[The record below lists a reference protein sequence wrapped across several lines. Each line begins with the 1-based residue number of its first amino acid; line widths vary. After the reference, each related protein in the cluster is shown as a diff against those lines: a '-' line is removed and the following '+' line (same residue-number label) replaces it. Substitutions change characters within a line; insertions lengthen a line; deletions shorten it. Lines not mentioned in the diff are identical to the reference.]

1 MGVAAS
7 DEAELDAPFAA
18 FYNLDA
24 AALRLKVPRR
34 RHKGHKEGNLRIMP
48 LQTPEEGRLL
58 PPYRVL
64 DLSGPEAVFCGKLL
78 ADYGADVV
86 RVEPPGGDASRARA
100 PFAGDTPGPER
111 SLYFLFYNTNKGSVT
126 LDLQSDLGRQLFR
139 RLAAQADVVLE
150 SFPPGYMESLGLG
163 YDSLRE
169 INPGIVMASVTP
181 FGQTG
186 PWKDYQSTDLIALA
200 ASGFMQITGEPH
212 GPPMRQGNEQ
222 SHFPGAQF
230 AAASIL
236 AALYHR
242 DFAEGEGQ
250 YIDVSL
256 QEALITYYTDAHP
269 ALAWMQ
275 MGENVTRVGA
285 TSTLVIPLGAYPSAD
300 GWISAGIITP
310 REWDALAE
318 WIYEVTG
325 NEEVLNDAYRGGNQ
339 DRAPFNDIITAL
351 VIDFTTRYTSEY
363 LFHEGQRRNLVFIP
377 VNTVS
382 DLLADPQLEASN
394 FWFGLDH
401 PETGTLQY
409 PLGVF
414 DSEEVSPATGPAP
427 RLGRDNDAV
436 YGGELGLTEAEL
448 AELRRDGV
456 I

>member
-1 MGVAAS
+1 
-7 DEAELDAPFAA
+7 
-18 FYNLDA
+18 
-24 AALRLKVPRR
+24 
-34 RHKGHKEGNLRIMP
+34 MP
-48 LQTPEEGRLL
+48 VRAPEEGRLL

-78 ADYGADVV
+78 ADYGADVI
-86 RVEPPGGDASRARA
+86 RVEPPGGDPLRTRG
-100 PFAGDTPGPER
+100 PFAGDQEGPDR
-111 SLYFLFYNTNKGSVT
+111 SLYFLFYNTNKRSIT
-126 LDLQSDLGRQLFR
+126 LDLQTEKGRDLFRQLV
-139 RLAAQADVVLE
+139 AQSDVVVE
-150 SFPPGYMESLGLG
+150 SFPVGQMASLGLG
-163 YDSLRE
+163 YGDLKA

-186 PWKDYQSTDLIALA
+186 PWKDYKSSDLIALA
-200 ASGFMQITGEPH
+200 ASGFMQITGEPD
-212 GPPMRQGNEQ
+212 GPPMRQGNDQ

-236 AALYHR
+236 AALYYR
-242 DFAEGEGQ
+242 DFNGGEGQ
-250 YIDVSL
+250 HIDISL

-269 ALAWMQ
+269 ALAHMLL
-275 MGENVTRVGA
+275 GDNVTRVGA

-310 REWDALAE
+310 REWDNLSE

-325 NEEVLNDAYRGGNQ
+325 NEEVLNEAYKGGNQ
-339 DRAPFNDIITAL
+339 DRAPYNDVITAL
-351 VIDFTTRYTSEY
+351 VIDFTTRFTSEY

-394 FWFGLDH
+394 FWFGIDH

-409 PLGVF
+409 PIGVF
-414 DSEEVSPATGPAP
+414 DSEEVSPATNPAP
-427 RLGRDNDAV
+427 TLGQDNQAI
-436 YGGELGLTEAEL
+436 YAGELGLSESEMVS
-448 AELRRDGV
+448 LRNEGV

>member
-1 MGVAAS
+1 
-7 DEAELDAPFAA
+7 
-18 FYNLDA
+18 
-24 AALRLKVPRR
+24 
-34 RHKGHKEGNLRIMP
+34 
-48 LQTPEEGRLL
+48 
-58 PPYRVL
+58 
-64 DLSGPEAVFCGKLL
+64 
-78 ADYGADVV
+78 
-86 RVEPPGGDASRARA
+86 
-100 PFAGDTPGPER
+100 
-111 SLYFLFYNTNKGSVT
+111 
-126 LDLQSDLGRQLFR
+126 
-139 RLAAQADVVLE
+139 
-150 SFPPGYMESLGLG
+150 
-163 YDSLRE
+163 
-169 INPGIVMASVTP
+169 
-181 FGQTG
+181 
-186 PWKDYQSTDLIALA
+186 
-200 ASGFMQITGEPH
+200 MQITGEPD

-242 DFAEGEGQ
+242 DFGGGEGQ
-250 YIDVSL
+250 HVDVSL

-269 ALAWMQ
+269 ALAWMLL
-275 MGENVTRVGA
+275 GDNVTRVGA

-310 REWDALAE
+310 REWDTLAE

-339 DRAPFNDIITAL
+339 DRAPYNDIITAL

-394 FWFGLDH
+394 FWFGLEH

-414 DSEEVSPATGPAP
+414 DSEEVSPATKPAP
-427 RLGRDNDAV
+427 RIGQDNEAI
-436 YGGELGLTEAEL
+436 YRGELGLSESEL
-448 AELRRDGV
+448 SALRNEGV

>member
-1 MGVAAS
+1 
-7 DEAELDAPFAA
+7 
-18 FYNLDA
+18 
-24 AALRLKVPRR
+24 
-34 RHKGHKEGNLRIMP
+34 MP
-48 LQTPEEGRLL
+48 LQVPEEGRLL

-86 RVEPPGGDASRARA
+86 RVEPPGGDPSRSRG
-100 PFAGDTPGPER
+100 PFADDEEGPDR
-111 SLYFLFYNTNKGSVT
+111 SLYFLFYNTNKRSIT
-126 LDLQSDLGRQLFR
+126 LDLQAERGRDLFR
-139 RLAAQADVVLE
+139 SLVAQADVIVE
-150 SFPPGYMESLGLG
+150 SNPVGYLDSIGLG
-163 YDSLRE
+163 YEDLRQ

-186 PWKDYQSTDLIALA
+186 PWKDYKSNDLIALA
-200 ASGFMQITGEPH
+200 SSGFMQITGEPD
-212 GPPMRQGNEQ
+212 GPPMRQGNDQ
-222 SHFPGAQF
+222 SHFPGAQY

-236 AALYHR
+236 GALYHR
-242 DFAEGEGQ
+242 DFGGGEGQ
-250 YIDVSL
+250 HIDVSL

-269 ALAWMQ
+269 ALAWMLL
-275 MGENVTRVGA
+275 GDNVTRVGA
-285 TSTLVIPLGAYPSAD
+285 TSTLVIPLGAYPSSD

-310 REWDALAE
+310 REWDALSE

-325 NEEVLNDAYRGGNQ
+325 NEEVLNEAYKGGNQ
-339 DRAPFNDIITAL
+339 DRAPYNDIITAL

-394 FWFGLDH
+394 FWFGIDH

-409 PLGVF
+409 PQGVF
-414 DSEEVSPATGPAP
+414 DSEEVSPATSAAP
-427 RLGRDNDAV
+427 TLGQDNEAI
-436 YGGELGLTEAEL
+436 YAGELGLSEAEL
-448 AELRRDGV
+448 SSLKSEGV

>member
-1 MGVAAS
+1 
-7 DEAELDAPFAA
+7 
-18 FYNLDA
+18 
-24 AALRLKVPRR
+24 
-34 RHKGHKEGNLRIMP
+34 MP
-48 LQTPEEGRLL
+48 LQIPDEGRLL

-86 RVEPPGGDASRARA
+86 RVEPPGGDPSRSRG
-100 PFAGDTPGPER
+100 PFVDDREGPDR
-111 SLYFLFYNTNKGSVT
+111 SLYFLFYNTNKRSIT
-126 LDLQSDLGRQLFR
+126 LDLQSERGSDLFR
-139 RLAAQADVVLE
+139 RLVAQTDVVVE
-150 SFPPGYMESLGLG
+150 SYPVGYMDSLGLS
-163 YDSLRE
+163 YEALRV
-169 INPGIVMASVTP
+169 INPGVVVASVTP

-186 PWKDYQSTDLIALA
+186 PWKDYKSNDLIALA
-200 ASGFMQITGEPH
+200 SSGFMQITGEPD
-212 GPPMRQGNEQ
+212 GPPMRQGNGQ

-236 AALYHR
+236 GALYYR
-242 DFAEGEGQ
+242 DFGDGEGQ
-250 YIDVSL
+250 HIDVSL

-269 ALAWMQ
+269 ALAHM
-275 MGENVTRVGA
+275 MLGDNVTRVGA
-285 TSTLVIPLGAYPSAD
+285 TSTLVIPLGAYPSSD

-310 REWDALAE
+310 REWDNLSE

-325 NEEVLNDAYRGGNQ
+325 NEEVLNEAYKGGNQ

-394 FWFGLDH
+394 FWFGIDH
-401 PETGTLQY
+401 PEAGTLQY
-409 PLGVF
+409 PQGVF
-414 DSEEVSPATGPAP
+414 DSEQVSPATNAAP
-427 RLGRDNDAV
+427 SLGQDNETIYA
-436 YGGELGLTEAEL
+436 GELGLSAE
-448 AELRRDGV
+448 EMSSLRDQGV

>member
-1 MGVAAS
+1 
-7 DEAELDAPFAA
+7 
-18 FYNLDA
+18 
-24 AALRLKVPRR
+24 
-34 RHKGHKEGNLRIMP
+34 MP
-48 LQTPEEGRLL
+48 LQAPEDGRLL

-64 DLSGPEAVFCGKLL
+64 DLSGPEGVFCGKLL

-86 RVEPPGGDASRARA
+86 RVEPPSGDPSRSRG
-100 PFAGDTPGPER
+100 PFVDDQEGPDR
-111 SLYFLFYNTNKGSVT
+111 SLYFLFYNTNKRSVT
-126 LDLQSDLGRQLFR
+126 LDLHSDRGRELFR
-139 RLAAQADVVLE
+139 RLVADADVVIE
-150 SFPPGYMESLGLG
+150 SHPVGYMDSLGLG
-163 YDSLRE
+163 YEALRQV
-169 INPGIVMASVTP
+169 NPGIIVASVTP

-186 PWKDYQSTDLIALA
+186 PWKDYGSSDLIVLA
-200 ASGFMQITGEPH
+200 ASGFMQITGEPD
-212 GPPMRQGNEQ
+212 GPPMRQGNDQ

-242 DFAEGEGQ
+242 DLGGGEGQ

-269 ALAWMQ
+269 ALAHM
-275 MGENVTRVGA
+275 MLGENVTRVGA

-310 REWDALAE
+310 REWDTLAQ

-325 NEEVLNDAYRGGNQ
+325 NEEVLNEAYQGGNQ
-339 DRAPFNDIITAL
+339 DRAPYNDVITAL

-382 DLLADPQLEASN
+382 DLLVDPQLEQSN
-394 FWFGLDH
+394 FWFGIDH
-401 PETGTLQY
+401 PETGSLLY
-409 PLGVF
+409 PQGVF
-414 DSEEVSPATGPAP
+414 DSDEVSPATSPAP
-427 RLGRDNDAV
+427 SLGQDNRAI
-436 YGGELGLTEAEL
+436 YTGELGLDEAEL
-448 AELRRDGV
+448 TALKSEGV

>member
-1 MGVAAS
+1 
-7 DEAELDAPFAA
+7 
-18 FYNLDA
+18 
-24 AALRLKVPRR
+24 
-34 RHKGHKEGNLRIMP
+34 MP
-48 LQTPEEGRLL
+48 LKAPDDGRLL
-58 PPYRVL
+58 LPYRVL

-86 RVEPPGGDASRARA
+86 RVEPPGGDPSRTRG
-100 PFAGDTPGPER
+100 PFAGDREGPDS
-111 SLYFLFYNTNKGSVT
+111 SLYFLFYNTNKRSIT
-126 LDLQSDLGRQLFR
+126 LDLQSERGRELFR
-139 RLAAQADVVLE
+139 RLVSQADVVVE
-150 SFPPGYMESLGLG
+150 SYPVGYMDSLGLG
-163 YDSLRE
+163 YESLRQL
-169 INPGIVMASVTP
+169 NPGIVVASVTP

-186 PWKDYQSTDLIALA
+186 PWKDYKSNDLVALA
-200 ASGFMQITGEPH
+200 ASGFMQITGEPD
-212 GPPMRQGNEQ
+212 GPPMRQGNDQ

-236 AALYHR
+236 GALYHR
-242 DFAEGEGQ
+242 DFGDGEGQ
-250 YIDVSL
+250 HIDVSL

-269 ALAWMQ
+269 ALAHM
-275 MGENVTRVGA
+275 MLGDNVTRVGA
-285 TSTLVIPLGAYPSAD
+285 TSTLVIPLGAYPSSD

-310 REWDALAE
+310 REWDNLSE

-325 NEEVLNDAYRGGNQ
+325 NEEVLNEAYKGGNQ

-394 FWFGLDH
+394 FWFGIDH
-401 PETGTLQY
+401 PETGIVQY

-414 DSEEVSPATGPAP
+414 DSEEVSPATNPAP
-427 RLGRDNDAV
+427 KLGQDNEAI
-436 YGGELGLTEAEL
+436 YAGELGLSESEL
-448 AELRRDGV
+448 ASLRNEGV

>member
-1 MGVAAS
+1 
-7 DEAELDAPFAA
+7 
-18 FYNLDA
+18 
-24 AALRLKVPRR
+24 
-34 RHKGHKEGNLRIMP
+34 MP
-48 LQTPEEGRLL
+48 VRAPEEGRLL

-78 ADYGADVV
+78 ADYGADVI
-86 RVEPPGGDASRARA
+86 RVEPPGGDPLRRRG
-100 PFAGDTPGPER
+100 PFAGDQEGPDR
-111 SLYFLFYNTNKGSVT
+111 SLYFLFYNTNKRSIT
-126 LDLQSDLGRQLFR
+126 LDLQTEKGRDLFRQLV
-139 RLAAQADVVLE
+139 AQSDVVVE
-150 SFPPGYMESLGLG
+150 SFPVGHMASLGLG
-163 YDSLRE
+163 YEDLKA

-186 PWKDYQSTDLIALA
+186 PWKDYKSSDLIALA
-200 ASGFMQITGEPH
+200 ASGFMQITGEPD
-212 GPPMRQGNEQ
+212 GPPMRQGNDQ

-236 AALYHR
+236 GALYFR
-242 DFAEGEGQ
+242 DFNGGDGQ

-269 ALAWMQ
+269 ALAYTLL
-275 MGENVTRVGA
+275 GENVTRVGA

-310 REWDALAE
+310 REWDNLSE

-325 NEEVLNDAYRGGNQ
+325 NEEVLNEAYKGGNQ
-339 DRAPFNDIITAL
+339 DRAPYNDVITAL

-382 DLLADPQLEASN
+382 DLLADPQLEQSN
-394 FWFGLDH
+394 FWFSIDH
-401 PETGTLQY
+401 PETGALQY
-409 PLGVF
+409 PQGVF
-414 DSEEVSPATGPAP
+414 DSEEVSPAASRAP
-427 RLGRDNDAV
+427 SMGQDNEAI
-436 YGGELGLTEAEL
+436 YEGELGLTEADL
-448 AELRRDGV
+448 ASLRNQGV

>member
-1 MGVAAS
+1 
-7 DEAELDAPFAA
+7 
-18 FYNLDA
+18 
-24 AALRLKVPRR
+24 
-34 RHKGHKEGNLRIMP
+34 MP
-48 LQTPEEGRLL
+48 VRAPEEGRLL

-78 ADYGADVV
+78 ADYGADVI
-86 RVEPPGGDASRARA
+86 RVEPPGGDPLRSRG
-100 PFAGDTPGPER
+100 PFAGDQEGPDR
-111 SLYFLFYNTNKGSVT
+111 SLYFLFYNTNKRSIT
-126 LDLQSDLGRQLFR
+126 LDLQTEKGRDLFRQLV
-139 RLAAQADVVLE
+139 AQSDVVVE
-150 SFPPGYMESLGLG
+150 SFPVGQMASLGLG
-163 YDSLRE
+163 YGDLKA

-186 PWKDYQSTDLIALA
+186 PWKDYKSSDLIALA
-200 ASGFMQITGEPH
+200 ASGFMQITGEPD
-212 GPPMRQGNEQ
+212 GPPMRQGNDQ

-236 AALYHR
+236 AALYYR
-242 DFAEGEGQ
+242 DFNGGEGQ
-250 YIDVSL
+250 HIDISL

-269 ALAWMQ
+269 ALAHMLL
-275 MGENVTRVGA
+275 GDNVTRVGA
-285 TSTLVIPLGAYPSAD
+285 TSTLVIPLGAYPSSD

-310 REWDALAE
+310 REWDNLSE

-325 NEEVLNDAYRGGNQ
+325 NEEVLNEAYKGGNQ
-339 DRAPFNDIITAL
+339 DRAPYNDIITAL

-394 FWFGLDH
+394 FWFGIDH

-409 PLGVF
+409 PIGVF
-414 DSEEVSPATGPAP
+414 DSEEVSPATNPAP
-427 RLGRDNDAV
+427 TLGQDNQAI
-436 YGGELGLTEAEL
+436 YAGELGLSESEMVS
-448 AELRRDGV
+448 LRNEGV

>member
-1 MGVAAS
+1 
-7 DEAELDAPFAA
+7 
-18 FYNLDA
+18 
-24 AALRLKVPRR
+24 
-34 RHKGHKEGNLRIMP
+34 MP

-78 ADYGADVV
+78 GDYGADVV
-86 RVEPPGGDASRARA
+86 RVEPPGGDPSRARG
-100 PFAGDTPGPER
+100 PFADDVEGPER
-111 SLYFLFYNTNKGSVT
+111 SLYFLFYNTNKRSIT
-126 LDLQSDLGRQLFR
+126 LDLQSDRGRDLFR
-139 RLAAQADVVLE
+139 RLVAGTDVVVE
-150 SFPPGYMESLGLG
+150 SYPVGYLDSLGLG
-163 YDSLRE
+163 YESLRA

-186 PWKDYQSTDLIALA
+186 PWKDYKSNDLIALA
-200 ASGFMQITGEPH
+200 ASGFMQITGEPD
-212 GPPMRQGNEQ
+212 GPPMRQGNDQ

-242 DFAEGEGQ
+242 DFGDGEGQ
-250 YIDVSL
+250 HIDVSL

-269 ALAWMQ
+269 ALAWMLL
-275 MGENVTRVGA
+275 GDNVTRVGA
-285 TSTLVIPLGAYPSAD
+285 TSTLVIPLGAYPSSD

-310 REWDALAE
+310 REWDALSG

-325 NEEVLNDAYRGGNQ
+325 NEEVLNEAYKGGNQ
-339 DRAPFNDIITAL
+339 DRAPYNDLITAL

-394 FWFGLDH
+394 FWFGIDH

-409 PLGVF
+409 PQGVF
-414 DSEEVSPATGPAP
+414 DSEEVSPATSAAP
-427 RLGRDNDAV
+427 ILGQDNDAI
-436 YGGELGLTEAEL
+436 YTGELGLSHEEL
-448 AELRRDGV
+448 SSLKDEGV